1 MKPKRIAL
9 LGATGSIGDSALRVI
24 RANPSRLRL
33 VGIAAHSRTSQ
44 LAQITREFD
53 IKEVA
58 IFDPGAHQDAQKDG
72 NFPDSVTLR
81 RGMDGLKEIATLS
94 DVDTVV
100 VAIVGT
106 TGLEPTLAAIAAGK
120 EIALASKEV
129 LVMAGKFVTA
139 AARKFNVRILP
150 VDSEHNA
157 IFQCL
162 DGRKI
167 EEVAKIILTASGGP
181 FRNYTRAQMKTVRP
195 EDATKHPNWS
205 MGTKITVDSSTMAN
219 KGLELIEAKWLFAT
233 GPDRIDVVVHPQ
245 SIVHSMVEFV
255 DGSIIAQ
262 LSPPSMT
269 FAIQNALLY
278 PKRSPGVEKSLDFAQ
293 KWDLEFHPPDPD
305 RFPCLRLAREAM
317 EADGI
322 APTVFNAVN
331 EVAVAAFMDGA
342 IEYLGISEIIEESL
356 QRTGNLDPANLDDVI
371 AADSAARTLG
381 RDLVRSRQS
390 TD

>member
-1 MKPKRIAL
+1 MRPKKIAL
-9 LGATGSIGDSALRVI
+9 LGATGSIGANALRVI
-24 RANPSRLRL
+24 RANPDRLRL
-33 VGIAAHSRTSQ
+33 VGIAGHSQSSR
-44 LAQITREFD
+44 LAEIAGEFD
-53 IKEVA
+53 VEVAA
-58 IFDPGAHQDAQKDG
+58 IFDPSAYRQARRDRL
-72 NFPDSVTLR
+72 FRDSVTLGS
-81 RGMDGLKEIATLS
+81 GMEGLNEVATHP

-106 TGLEPTLAAIAAGK
+106 TGLEPSLAAIAAGK

-139 AARKFNVRILP
+139 AARKFDIRILP

-162 DGRKI
+162 DGRDPD
-167 EEVAKIILTASGGP
+167 EVARIILTASGGP
-181 FRNYTRAQMKTVRP
+181 FRNFTRDQMRSVRP
-195 EDATKHPNWS
+195 VDATKHPNWS

-219 KGLELIEAKWLFAT
+219 KGLELIEAKWLFGAA
-233 GPDRIDVVVHPQ
+233 PNSIDVVVHPQ
-245 SIVHSMVEFV
+245 SIVHSLVEFV

-278 PKRSPGVEKSLDFAQ
+278 PQRAPGVDESLDFTQTWA
-293 KWDLEFHPPDPD
+293 LEFHPPDHD

-317 EADGI
+317 EAEGI

-331 EVAVAAFMDGA
+331 EVAVSAFMQGS
-342 IEYLGISEIIEESL
+342 IQYLEIGEIIEESL
-356 QRTGNLDPANLDDVI
+356 QKTNNLDPANLDDVI
-371 AADSAARTLG
+371 AADSAARSLG
-381 RDLVRSRQS
+381 RELVLSRSS
-390 TD
+390 G